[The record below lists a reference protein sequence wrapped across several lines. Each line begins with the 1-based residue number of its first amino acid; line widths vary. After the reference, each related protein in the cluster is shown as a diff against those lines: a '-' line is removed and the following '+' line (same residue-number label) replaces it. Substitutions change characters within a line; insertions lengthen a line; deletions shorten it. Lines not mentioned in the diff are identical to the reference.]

1 MRTSLRTQRMVM
13 RQMSLYLL
21 LGHLLI
27 AGVGS
32 VCVNVL
38 CLKCNTT
45 GQTPPECPVCP
56 DSQNCIN
63 VSASNLTN
71 CKKEF
76 KVHVNSSI
84 SEPNEGNDITLN
96 CIHDLPNL
104 NLTFEWMKNGEILKG
119 KNTSTLFLKK
129 VLQRHNG
136 QYHCSVNSTCGHYE
150 SSPHV
155 VDVKNNNLVLLVI
168 CGVGALVVVV
178 IIGVVMKYKLKRDSA
193 RYKERMKQRG
203 QDGQTAT
210 QPPYAP
216 RES

>member
-1 MRTSLRTQRMVM
+1 MIM

-27 AGVGS
+27 
-32 VCVNVL
+32 
-38 CLKCNTT
+38 
-45 GQTPPECPVCP
+45 
-56 DSQNCIN
+56 D
-63 VSASNLTN
+63 
-71 CKKEF
+71 F

-84 SEPNEGNDITLN
+84 SAPNEGDDITLN

-104 NLTFEWMKNGEILKG
+104 ELTFEWMKSGEILEG

-129 VLQRHNG
+129 VLQRDNG

-150 SSPHV
+150 SSPHA

-168 CGVGALVVVV
+168 CGVGALVMVV

-193 RYKERMKQRG
+193 RYKERMKQRV

-210 QPPYAP
+210 PAPYAP